1 MTSVPNRQPPLSGNK
16 WLILFLTALFL
27 TACSPKIRQVVQQP
41 QEKSAAEIK
50 AVKEAQ
56 QREAA
61 AAKAAA
67 NLPPP
72 VAKPKR
78 IPSIALLLPFELDQ
92 LDANGNTSTKT
103 LIKTNI
109 AVDFYEG
116 FKLALDSLTSSGQS
130 FKLTVF
136 DTRDE
141 VAQAQKL
148 ASNPVIRSSDLIVGP
163 VFPADVQAFS
173 GSISRLHKPVV
184 SPLSAASPAG
194 YNNESLITLTVP
206 LEFHAFQAA
215 KYIQENIRP
224 KVVYILR
231 SGYSEENKYIL
242 PFKRSIDSLGN
253 KRIKVVDVTISKGDF
268 TALLPKLSQ
277 SSENIFVIPSTD
289 RSFLRVTLES
299 LDKLADTYP
308 IQLFGHPNWS
318 KATFLRPEVLEKL
331 HTCITSAYQADYKS
345 AETINF
351 IKSFRKAY
359 HTEPGEYATKG
370 FDTGMYFAGLAA
382 DPTFDFKQL
391 QNQPSDASNNHFK
404 FVQKKG
410 YGWINTYV
418 VMMQYANFTLKAIP

>member
-16 WLILFLTALFL
+16 LLMLLLPVFFLA
-27 TACSPKIRQVVQQP
+27 ACSPKIRPVVQQP
-41 QEKSAAEIK
+41 SAKTEEQTRQEKEAEEK
-50 AVKEAQ
+50 
-56 QREAA
+56 AA
-61 AAKAAA
+61 AAKAAVGK
-67 NLPPP
+67 P
-72 VAKPKR
+72 VVKAKR
-78 IPSIALLLPFELDQ
+78 VPSIALLLPFDLDNIDPDKNNPAKNP
-92 LDANGNTSTKT
+92 L
-103 LIKTNI
+103 KTNLAI
-109 AVDFYEG
+109 DFYEG

-130 FKLTVF
+130 FKLKVF
-136 DTRDE
+136 DTKDE
-141 VAQAQKL
+141 ETQSQKL
-148 ASNPVIRSSDLIVGP
+148 ALNPVVRSSDLIVGP

-173 GSISRLHKPVV
+173 GSISSLHKPVV

-194 YNNESLITLTVP
+194 YNNESLITLTPP
-206 LEFHAFQAA
+206 LEFHAMRTAQ
-215 KYIQENIRP
+215 YIQENIRP

-359 HTEPGEYATKG
+359 HTEPGEYAIKG